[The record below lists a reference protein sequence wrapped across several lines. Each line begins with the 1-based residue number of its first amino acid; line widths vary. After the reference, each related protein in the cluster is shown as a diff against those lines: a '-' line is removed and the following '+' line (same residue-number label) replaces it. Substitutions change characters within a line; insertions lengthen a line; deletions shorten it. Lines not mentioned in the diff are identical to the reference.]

1 MRIKTSG
8 KDLIVAGK
16 VYHPDEEGHVE
27 VPDELAK
34 AEGHAPSEPMAD
46 TKTSGDASPKGP
58 KPLEEMKAGELI
70 AYAAA
75 EKLDIGDMKP
85 QAGQE
90 RILAAVREAIAKK
103 APEGEA

>member
-1 MRIKTSG
+1 MRIRTDG
-8 KDLIVAGK
+8 KDMIVAGK

-34 AEGHAPSEPMAD
+34 AEGHAPKVEP
-46 TKTSGDASPKGP
+46 KTEPKGP

-70 AYAAA
+70 AYAA
-75 EKLDIGDMKP
+75 ENDLDIGAMKP

-90 RILAAVREAIAKK
+90 KILAAVLEAKAKK
-103 APEGEA
+103 EA

>member
-1 MRIKTSG
+1 MRIKTDG
-8 KDLIVAGK
+8 KDMIVAGK

-27 VPDELAK
+27 VPDGLAK
-34 AEGHAPSEPMAD
+34 AEGHAPSEPKA
-46 TKTSGDASPKGP
+46 SVDASPKGP

-70 AYAAA
+70 AYAAS

-103 APEGEA
+103 APEDEA

>member
-1 MRIKTSG
+1 MRIKTDG

-16 VYHPDEEGHVE
+16 VYHPDEEGHVD

-34 AEGHAPSEPMAD
+34 AEGHAPSEPL
-46 TKTSGDASPKGP
+46 KTSDDASPKGP

-103 APEGEA
+103 APGGEA

>member
-1 MRIKTSG
+1 MRIKTDG

-16 VYHPDEEGHVE
+16 VYRPDEEGHVE

-34 AEGHAPSEPMAD
+34 AEGHAPAEPKTD
-46 TKTSGDASPKGP
+46 TTPKGP

-75 EKLDIGDMKP
+75 EKLNIGDMKP

-90 RILAAVREAIAKK
+90 KILAAVQEAIAKK